1 MPSLHTDDVIP
12 TAIAAKS
19 RAMDSGSTQT
29 VLVTEVAE
37 SIIEAAD
44 DGLFTVTV
52 AEGGATSADIQW
64 VMEALRKGG
73 YTVTTSTTNLVI
85 SW

>member
-1 MPSLHTDDVIP
+1 MPSLHTDDLIP
-12 TAIAAKS
+12 TAVAARQ
-19 RAMDSGSTQT
+19 RALDASSNQT
-29 VLVTEVAE
+29 VFVAEVAE
-37 SIIEAAD
+37 SIIEAVD

-52 AEGGATSADIQW
+52 AEGSATSDVIQW